1 MNSRCGK
8 TICSTWIVVLVF
20 VLFPALLFGTQAV
33 TGRPGQADLKTSVNF
48 SEIVRKAVPDLL
60 QEEEEADK
68 EFLSAPKNRPVPPN
82 SATRWPDL
90 SRIGG
95 RASRVT
101 MPPPVSPPPS
111 ASFAAL
117 GDNNSRIPPDVN
129 GAAGTSHLMTT
140 LNSQVRIQDRSGGV
154 ISTVSLNSFWSS
166 LSSPSAFDPKI
177 LYDPYSNRW
186 MFTSCSNSRS
196 SASSVLIGVTQT
208 NDPTGTWNL
217 YRIDADPANR
227 VWADYPSFG
236 FNKNWIVV
244 QMNMFTV
251 VGDTFIR
258 SNIYAFNK
266 ADLYAGGSG
275 LFTLMTDAAGGFSQT
290 PAITYDT
297 TLSTMYM
304 VEDWFGNFG
313 GNGILRICTI
323 TGSVGS
329 EVYTPDV
336 SFPTVADPWEDVGST
351 GFTDFAP
358 QSGSVQ
364 KIMCN
369 DARMQ
374 NCVYRNGSLWCTH
387 TVFLPAGSGTHCAVQ
402 WWKLSTSGSTLQRGR
417 IEDLSGTIFYAFPSL
432 AINKYEDVL
441 IGHSRFS
448 ASQFAS
454 GNYSYRAVAD
464 PPNTF
469 ETDTVLKTGE
479 ASYYKTFSGTR
490 NRWGDYTATVVD
502 PVNDVD
508 FWTIQEYAATP
519 SGGTDRWGT
528 WWGKVVP
535 PVDPCSPDTVKP
547 TVSCPA
553 NIIQAND
560 IGQCAATVSYAAGA
574 SDNCSGVT
582 LICTPSSGSTF
593 ALGVTNVN
601 CVATD
606 SAGNKDSCQF
616 TVTVN
621 DTEKPVLD
629 CSADFAID
637 NDPGQCGAVVNFSVP
652 VSDNC
657 PGVTV
662 TCVPPSGSF
671 FPAGSITRVTCTA
684 TDAAGNKDSCNL
696 YIPVADVEKP
706 IVSCPANIMLGADS
720 GSCEAMVTYSATAS
734 DNCPSVNLVC
744 TPPSGILFH
753 VGVTTVN
760 CVATDA
766 SGNKDSCQFTVTMN
780 DTEKPAVNC
789 PANISVNAAPAQCA
803 AVVSYSASA
812 SDNCGPPI
820 TPALVFSCSPSSGS
834 LFAVGITNVKCVA
847 IDAAGN
853 KDSCTFTVTVNDT
866 QKPTIS
872 CPGNITAYR
881 SDSQCDS
888 VSVIFSATAGDNCPG
903 VTKVCIPPSGS
914 NFTLGVTTVTCFA
927 IDASGNRDS
936 CSFAV
941 RISKGDMDGDGNLTS
956 ADVVLM
962 LNCAFLGI
970 GTCDPCFADLD
981 CDGVLTATDVV
992 IELNMVYLG
1001 VLTNCTP

>member
-1 MNSRCGK
+1 MYSRCEK
-8 TICSTWIVVLVF
+8 AVRLALIVILAL
-20 VLFPALLFGTQAV
+20 VLFPALLFGAQAV
-33 TGRPGQADLKTSVNF
+33 TGRPGKADLKASVNF
-48 SEIVRKAVPDLL
+48 SEIVRKAVPDLS

-68 EFLSAPKNRPVPPN
+68 EFLTAPKNRPVPSN
-82 SATRWPDL
+82 SANLWPDL
-90 SRIGG
+90 SRIG
-95 RASRVT
+95 RQAPLVA

-117 GDNNSRIPPDVN
+117 GDNNTRIPPDVH
-129 GAAGTSHLMTT
+129 GAAGPSHLMTT
-140 LNSQVRIQDRSGGV
+140 LNSQVRIQDRTGGV

-177 LYDPYSNRW
+177 LYDPYSNCW
-186 MFTSCSNSRS
+186 MFTSCSNARTS
-196 SASSVLIGVTQT
+196 SSSVLMGVTQT
-208 NDPTGTWNL
+208 SDPTGTWNL

-266 ADLYAGGSG
+266 ADLYASGSG
-275 LFTLMTDAAGGFSQT
+275 LFTLMTDTTGGFSQA

-304 VEDWFGNFG
+304 VEDWFGNSG
-313 GNGILRICTI
+313 GNGILRISTI
-323 TGSVGS
+323 TGSAGS

-358 QSGSVQ
+358 QSGSVE
-364 KIMCN
+364 KIMCD

-387 TVFLPAGSGTHCAVQ
+387 TVFLPAGSGTHSAVQ
-402 WWKLSTSGSTLQRGR
+402 WWKLSTAGATLQRGR

-432 AINKYEDVL
+432 AINKNEDVL

-448 ASQFAS
+448 ASQFAG

-469 ETDTVLKTGE
+469 ETDTVLKAGE

-490 NRWGDYTATVVD
+490 NRWGDYTGTVVD

-508 FWTIQEYAATP
+508 FWTIQQYAATP

-547 TVSCPA
+547 SVSCPA
-553 NIIQAND
+553 NIVKAND
-560 IGQCAATVSYAAGA
+560 PGQCNAVVTYSASA
-574 SDNCSGVT
+574 SDNCPGVS
-582 LICTPSSGSTF
+582 LSCTPSSGSTF
-593 ALGVTNVN
+593 AFGVTNVK
-601 CVATD
+601 CIATD
-606 SAGNKDSCQF
+606 ASGKKDSCQF

-621 DTEKPVLD
+621 DTEKPTVS
-629 CSADFAID
+629 CPPNIVAN
-637 NDPGQCGAVVNFSVP
+637 NDPGQCSAVFNYFTI

-657 PGVTV
+657 LGVSLSCTPSSGSTFPVGVTNV
-662 TCVPPSGSF
+662 KC
-671 FPAGSITRVTCTA
+671 IA
-684 TDAAGNKDSCNL
+684 TDASGNKDSCTFTITVN
-696 YIPVADVEKP
+696 DTQKP
-706 IVSCPANIMLGADS
+706 SVSCPANFSLAASPGQ
-720 GSCEAMVTYSATAS
+720 CEALVTYNATAS
-734 DNCPSVNLVC
+734 DNCPGVSLSC
-744 TPPSGILFH
+744 IPPSGILFH

-780 DTEKPAVNC
+780 DTEKPVVNC
-789 PANISVNAAPAQCA
+789 SSNITVNAAPGQCTA
-803 AVVSYSASA
+803 AISYSASA
-812 SDNCGPPI
+812 ADNCGPPI
-820 TPALVFSCSPSSGS
+820 TPALVFSCSPPSGS

-847 IDAAGN
+847 TDAAGN

-866 QKPTIS
+866 QKPTIT
-872 CPGNITAYR
+872 CPSNITAYR
-881 SDSQCDS
+881 SASQCDS
-888 VSVIFSATAGDNCPG
+888 VPVSFSATVNDNCPG
-903 VTKVCIPPSGS
+903 VIKTCTPASGS
-914 NFTLGVTTVTCFA
+914 NFPLGVTTVICVAT
-927 IDASGNRDS
+927 DASGNRDS
-936 CSFAV
+936 CSFTV
-941 RISKGDMDGDGNLTS
+941 RVSKGDMDGDGNLTS

-962 LNCAFLGI
+962 LNCAFLGL

-992 IELNMVYLG
+992 IELNLVFLG